1 MTGNHSSMTGLKTRL
16 EGQLVACPITT
27 LHDRSEDQAGG
38 AAGGMPHH
46 HSERLDTISKLHDR
60 SEDQAGGAAGGMPH
74 HHSARLNT
82 ISKLHDRSED
92 QAGGAA
98 GGMPHHHSAR
108 LDTISKVGDLAQ
120 LKTAGNTM
128 HALLHIHYSYM
139 TGNHSSMTGLKTRLE
154 GQLVACPITTVPV
167 STQSPRPGWRGSWW
181 HGHHHSE
188 RLDTISKLHDR
199 SEDQAGG
206 AAGGMPHHHS
216 ARLNTISKL
225 HDRSEDQAGG
235 AAGGMPHHH
244 SARLD
249 TISKLHDRS
258 EDQAGGAAGGM
269 PHHHSARLN
278 TISKVGDLAQ
288 LKTAGNTM
296 HALLHIQY
304 SYMTG
309 NHSSMTGLKTRLEGQ
324 LVAWPSPQ

>member
-27 LHDRSEDQAGG
+27 AGG

-46 HSERLDTISKLHDR
+46 HSARLNTISKLHDR
-60 SEDQAGGAAGGMPH
+60 SEDQAGGAAGGMAITTVPVSTQSPRWAGGAAGGMPH
-74 HHSARLNT
+74 HHSERLDT

-154 GQLVACPITTVPV
+154 GQLVA
-167 STQSPRPGWRGSWW
+167 
-181 HGHHHSE
+181 
-188 RLDTISKLHDR
+188 
-199 SEDQAGG
+199 
-206 AAGGMPHHHS
+206 
-216 ARLNTISKL
+216 
-225 HDRSEDQAGG
+225 
-235 AAGGMPHHH
+235 
-244 SARLD
+244 
-249 TISKLHDRS
+249 
-258 EDQAGGAAGGM
+258 
-269 PHHHSARLN
+269 
-278 TISKVGDLAQ
+278 
-288 LKTAGNTM
+288 
-296 HALLHIQY
+296 
-304 SYMTG
+304 
-309 NHSSMTGLKTRLEGQ
+309 
-324 LVAWPSPQ
+324 WPSPQ

>member
-1 MTGNHSSMTGLKTRL
+1 MTGNHSSLTGLKTRL
-16 EGQLVACPITT
+16 EGQLVASPITT
-27 LHDRSEDQAGG
+27 L
-38 AAGGMPHH
+38 P
-46 HSERLDTISKLHDR
+46 DR

-74 HHSARLNT
+74 HHSARLN
-82 ISKLHDRSED
+82 
-92 QAGGAA
+92 
-98 GGMPHHHSAR
+98 
-108 LDTISKVGDLAQ
+108 TISKVGDLAQ

-154 GQLVACPITTVPV
+154 GQLVASPITTLPDR
-167 STQSPRPGWRGSWW
+167 SEDQAGGAAGGMPHHHSARLDTISKLHDRSEDQAGGAAGGIP
-181 HGHHHSE
+181 HHHSE

-225 HDRSEDQAGG
+225 PDRSEDQAGG

-249 TISKLHDRS
+249 TISK
-258 EDQAGGAAGGM
+258 
-269 PHHHSARLN
+269 
-278 TISKVGDLAQ
+278 VGDLAQ

-296 HALLHIQY
+296 PALLHIHY

-309 NHSSMTGLKTRLEGQ
+309 NHGSMTGLKTRLEQ
-324 LVAWPSPQ
+324 N